1 MVEKNIKTRI
11 INKHDTETNWK
22 KATNFIPLKG
32 ELIVYDADDT
42 YNHERFKVGDGVN
55 NPNNLPFFN
64 INGQY
69 PSSITGTAAV
79 TTPAAS
85 RYYAKW
91 DATIDGIDGNNLY
104 TGLQILLKVP
114 VAGNGSYGTGLSIN
128 NGAYHPV
135 VANVN
140 TMVSTRYAVGCII
153 ALTYDANQTAT
164 LYINNVATTF
174 TGCWKIADYNSDTT
188 TSYMSLAY
196 YLRPY
201 VATTLYRY
209 KLCAINKDNKVLP
222 LNTVNILGIYD
233 ASATYSAN
241 DIVYYSNSL
250 YQSLSSN
257 NKGNTPNSSPT
268 KWSVHSGITPTS
280 SSFRPDK
287 IYFYNT
293 TTVISNNNAIGA
305 NTLLSNGYNNNNMA
319 VCNFNGGLPKY
330 RFVYLCGTYNT
341 ETGLFSLEGGG
352 TIGSTS
358 YFTFVPD
365 NTSDLNLSNYFTSGK
380 DYILVGASY
389 STDNYMHLREENTL
403 FHFDGT
409 NLLPYDTYRIN
420 TNPGLTGPTGA
431 QGLQGPTG
439 AQGLQGPTGSQGT
452 QGPTGAQGNQGP
464 TGATGLQG
472 PTGQTGAVGPT
483 GNVGA
488 TGPTGAKGED
498 GLTTSIY
505 VNGQMKT
512 QVDGVINLDDYEPA
526 FTDGSAIIASVSSD
540 VVTLKAGVAQSGGAI
555 SNNSEVDISLA
566 KVAKTGSYNDLS
578 NKPTIPSAPGTLNT
592 NNNQELTVQS
602 SESLSGSINLHR
614 VAKTGNAS
622 KVNDLQILDQ
632 TYAYAGSITTTVGCV
647 GAIVNTG
654 LTEQEIFNLAPTSS
668 MYGKLYL
675 ASDTNKYWRRKDT
688 QTGAGSTHWRN
699 DTTAVNNSLALS
711 NQLTTEDA
719 IYIRVNLNNK
729 YYSKLVKF
737 FVAVGY
743 DNISGSTSITAF
755 CRQQNQFEI
764 TSCSYNGNN
773 LIGIYQPTANTD
785 VYVFKFAKFRSSYGA
800 DSNYNV
806 SPLIYYNQ
814 YSGTPTI
821 EFIGVNHA
829 DYNTVKAYGYISV
842 PAYGIKGTNIQD
854 NLIPI
859 SNNAYDLGTSSIKW
873 RNLNLAGTVN
883 TVNVTASGTVTAAT
897 IKKTGGTSSQFLKA
911 DGSVDSK
918 SYITAAD
925 IPTIPTVNNGTL
937 TIKKNGTSVAT
948 FTANQAGNSE
958 ADITVPTKTSD
969 LTNDSGFITDA
980 GVTSVSLASG
990 TNNGTLKLTV
1000 NGSSTDN
1007 IAVKGLGTAAYKS
1020 DSYFGTATAVSAA
1033 QSTADTA
1040 KSIAE
1045 GRAKAVSFATVAAM
1059 KTALAAAS
1067 ATEYKVGDNLFIV
1080 ATDVPDYWVSKV
1092 NATQS
1097 GDYGYYEVSELEA
1110 QKVDLT
1116 DYQTKTDNSLATT
1129 AKTVVGAIN
1138 ELNSGKA
1145 DVSDIPDV
1153 SDMVTKSGNQTI
1165 SGTKT
1170 FDSTDTYISGFGVSK
1185 TNNLGNSGYYAFVR
1199 GNSSNP
1205 LFGLR
1210 YGSTNYYLQVSAS
1223 GLQLGPTSTVAT
1235 TWASN
1240 GDVTMQGT
1248 NRPKWK
1254 TSNLALQ
1261 SEIPTVDTVVSGSSN
1276 NPISN
1281 AAIKDYV
1288 DENKSTID
1296 GIQVLA
1302 TYNATYD
1309 AYIGEVEA
1317 ETFTETRRCFF
1328 FVVMPGVE
1336 PDLTKPIYIVNT
1348 LDNSMMARVVTP
1360 TTLLSQ
1366 GTPIS
1371 VLAKQCYYAYPYTRG
1386 DFTGAILGFTGTMTM
1401 ALRGDWDIIVDTPNL
1416 SNLPEASTSTAGVVT
1431 TGSQTFA
1438 GIKTFNSG
1446 IHIAG
1451 TISGNTYSIEQPA
1464 DPLTGVMS
1472 YTLTLPEKSGTIAT
1486 TDQTIQELTTQ
1497 YIRIWDLEPG
1507 IYKWT
1512 YNGGASKYYYY
1523 GGATNTSNYGTITG
1537 AAGDVAIV
1545 IVTLGYKGDSSSES
1559 KSYEIHYF
1567 YQGNNRIDFGY
1578 SHGGTFDDGVK
1589 LSRNLSNIPS
1599 SSITTTTSVTSG
1611 SLALVTSGGVYTAIQ
1626 NAITTALNNS
1636 Y

>member
-578 NKPTIPSAPGTLNT
+578 NKPTIPS
-592 NNNQELTVQS
+592 
-602 SESLSGSINLHR
+602 
-614 VAKTGNAS
+614 
-622 KVNDLQILDQ
+622 
-632 TYAYAGSITTTVGCV
+632 
-647 GAIVNTG
+647 
-654 LTEQEIFNLAPTSS
+654 TS
-668 MYGKLYL
+668 
-675 ASDTNKYWRRKDT
+675 
-688 QTGAGSTHWRN
+688 
-699 DTTAVNNSLALS
+699 
-711 NQLTTEDA
+711 
-719 IYIRVNLNNK
+719 
-729 YYSKLVKF
+729 
-737 FVAVGY
+737 
-743 DNISGSTSITAF
+743 
-755 CRQQNQFEI
+755 
-764 TSCSYNGNN
+764 
-773 LIGIYQPTANTD
+773 
-785 VYVFKFAKFRSSYGA
+785 
-800 DSNYNV
+800 
-806 SPLIYYNQ
+806 
-814 YSGTPTI
+814 
-821 EFIGVNHA
+821 
-829 DYNTVKAYGYISV
+829 
-842 PAYGIKGTNIQD
+842 
-854 NLIPI
+854 NLIPYGGVLMPVNPFGGKQLYINSIDNAFASADKKYYVTITKHKTADNGI
-859 SNNAYDLGTSSIKW
+859 SYPYADTTKAITADDYYVDGPIISTLTDSAHNIFNGSYEDNITCANGEYLKIRIMFDSNTSPSASTSYFTGYPYGYYYLSFYYNNTPNKYSECRVYNKYSAH
-873 RNLNLAGTVN
+873 TVGWHLY
-883 TVNVTASGTVTAAT
+883 TASTFNGSLNGSSYIEKITDTNDYQRTCVDFIVYGNTTSGRNVAITQIDYQLQRPTLSRDGSTVTKFGAQSLEWDFTWRKEHSDKTKVGASGIWT
-897 IKKTGGTSSQFLKA
+897 PDLFLTDKYIKRASFDSTSPTYTYTLPDKNGTLAVTG
-911 DGSVDSK
+911 D
-918 SYITAAD
+918 
-925 IPTIPTVNNGTL
+925 IPTVNNGTL

-1007 IAVKGLGTAAYKS
+1007 IAVKGLGTAAYKA
-1020 DSYFGTATAVSAA
+1020 DSYFGTATAVSTA

-1092 NATQS
+1092 NSTQS
-1097 GDYGYYEVSELEA
+1097 GDYGYYEVSELET

-1185 TNNLGNSGYYAFVR
+1185 TNNLGNNGYYAFVR
-1199 GNSSNP
+1199 GNSANP

-1281 AAIKDYV
+1281 AAITGYV